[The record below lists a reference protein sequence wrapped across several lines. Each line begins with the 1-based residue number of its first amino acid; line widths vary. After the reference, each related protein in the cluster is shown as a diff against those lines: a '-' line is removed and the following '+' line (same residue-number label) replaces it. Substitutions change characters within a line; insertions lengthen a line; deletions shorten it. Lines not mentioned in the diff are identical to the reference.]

1 MDPQLAMVLGLVGA
15 FASVGGLYLRTSA
28 REAEVARWRGRIDGK
43 VESMPDSLKELEHKM
58 SEQHRDLRDEIS
70 RQSEKLHSRITELK
84 GEVHKIS
91 LAMARSGINGGK
103 HRPGGGD

>member
-1 MDPQLAMVLGLVGA
+1 MDPQLVMVLGLVGA
-15 FASVGGLYLRTSA
+15 FAGVGGLYLRTSA

-43 VESMPDSLKELEHKM
+43 VESMPERLKELERKM
-58 SEQHRDLRDEIS
+58 FEQHRDLWDEIS
-70 RQSEKLHSRITELK
+70 RQNEKIYSRITELK
-84 GEVHKIS
+84 GEMHKIS

>member
-28 REAEVARWRGRIDGK
+28 REAEVARWRGGIDGK
-43 VESMPDSLKELEHKM
+43 VESMPDRLKELEHKM

-84 GEVHKIS
+84 GEVYKIS

-103 HRPGGGD
+103 HGPGGGD

>member
-28 REAEVARWRGRIDGK
+28 REAEVARWRGSIDGK

-58 SEQHRDLRDEIS
+58 SEQHRDLRNEIS
-70 RQSEKLHSRITELK
+70 LQSEKLHSAVDPCSETTR
-84 GEVHKIS
+84 
-91 LAMARSGINGGK
+91 
-103 HRPGGGD
+103 